1 MATEIKIEGLPELS
15 RALGGLSGD
24 LRDLSALNA
33 KVGDDLAAEIGRLA
47 PRDTGRL
54 ADSWRGSAD
63 ASKAEASSDLNYAG
77 CQEYGVP
84 SHNIEGK
91 HYAERGLDAAGPAI
105 ESTYDEGVQK
115 LCTKAET

>member
-1 MATEIKIEGLPELS
+1 MADELRIEGLPQLHS
-15 RALGGLSGD
+15 ALDGLGRD
-24 LRDLSALNA
+24 LRDMTPANRA
-33 KVGDDLAAEIGRLA
+33 AADVLARSIAELA